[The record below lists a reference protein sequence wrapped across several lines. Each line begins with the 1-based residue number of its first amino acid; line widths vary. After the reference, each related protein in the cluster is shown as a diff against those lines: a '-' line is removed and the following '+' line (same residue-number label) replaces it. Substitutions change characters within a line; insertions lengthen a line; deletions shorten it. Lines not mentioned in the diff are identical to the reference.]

1 MWHNP
6 LLPKGK
12 GRKFSGT
19 EFKRW
24 HQKMLFY
31 LTTLNLARFLSEEAP
46 VVSEGETDTQKR
58 AAMDAWVHGDF
69 LCRNYILNGLSDTL
83 YNVYSS
89 AKTARALWESLEKKY
104 KTEDAGLKKFIVG
117 KFLEFKMVDSKTVMN
132 QVQEFQMI
140 LHDLHAEGMT
150 LSESFQVAAMIEKL
164 PPLWKDFKNYLKHK
178 RKEMGLEDLIVRL
191 RIEEDNRLSE
201 MKSGRLQIEAK
212 ANLMEQ
218 NETSHKRKRVDY
230 KPKKG
235 KAKKIKGNCYNCGK
249 PNHMAKDCRL
259 PKKNQAH
266 VSEVRSVPID
276 LGELNLSAVVFEA
289 NLVDNPREWWID
301 TGATRHICSDKEMF
315 STYTPINGR
324 KLFMGNSA
332 TSNIVGLGKVVLK
345 MTSGK
350 ELTLIDVLH
359 VPDIRKNLVSGSLK
373 DEALEAF
380 KLYKNEVEN
389 QLSKT
394 IKAVRSDRGGEYG
407 APFEEFCSKFGIIH
421 QTTAPYSPQSN
432 GIAERKN
439 RTLKEMMNAMLI
451 KSGLP
456 QNLWGEAILSAN
468 HILNKVPHKD
478 KNETP
483 YELWKGHKPSYKYLK
498 VWGCLAKVEV
508 PKPKQIKIGPKT
520 IDCIFIGYANNSS
533 AYRFL
538 VHKSTILDIHENTII
553 ESRNAIFFENIFP
566 CKERKEEGSSRKR
579 THEVA
584 SGDHQRDEEPRRS
597 KRAKIAKTFG
607 PEFLTYVLENE
618 PRTINEALSS
628 PEAPFWKEAIN
639 SEIESIMQNHTWE
652 LMDLPPGSTPL
663 GCKWILKR
671 KYKADGS
678 IDKYKARIT
687 SIRVLIA
694 IAALYDLEIH
704 QMDVK
709 TAFLNGELD
718 EEIYMEQPEG
728 FVVPG
733 QEKKRMLTKH
743 FDMKDMGLADV
754 ILGIKI
760 SKTSD
765 GLALSQSHYIENI
778 LKKFKAYDSPPAKTP
793 VDLNLHLAKNKGESE
808 GQIEYSRIIGSL
820 MYIMNCTRP
829 DIAYAVNKLS
839 RFTSNPS
846 KNHWKGLIRVL
857 RYLKYT
863 SNYGLHYTRYPAV
876 LERYSDANWI
886 SDSKDTKS
894 TSGYVFTIGGGAV
907 SWKSSKQTC
916 IARSTMESEFIAL
929 DKAGEEA
936 EWLRNFLEDIPCWTK
951 PVPAIMIHCDSQSAI
966 GRAQSGMYN
975 GKSRHIR
982 RRHNTIRQLISSG
995 IISIDYI
1002 KSKENLADP
1011 LTKGLS
1017 RDQVYCLS
1025 RGMGL
1030 KPDN

>member
-1 MWHNP
+1 MATESANP
-6 LLPKGK
+6 VTMVVQPHVAQPIAAQGE
-12 GRKFSGT
+12 RPEKFSGND
-19 EFKRW
+19 FKRW

-31 LTTLNLARFLSEEAP
+31 LTTLNLARFLSEEVP

-58 AAMDAWVHGDF
+58 AAMDAWGHGDF

-89 AKTARALWESLEKKY
+89 ATTARALWESLEKKY

-117 KFLEFKMVDSKTVMN
+117 KFLDFKMGG
-132 QVQEFQMI
+132 FQN
-140 LHDLHAEGMT
+140 EGMK

-201 MKSGRLQIEAK
+201 MKSGKLQIEAK

-218 NETSHKRKRVDY
+218 NGNTSIKRKRVDY
-230 KPKKG
+230 KAKKG
-235 KAKKIKGNCYNCGK
+235 RAKMIKGNCYNCGK

-332 TSNIVGLGKVVLK
+332 TSNIVGIGNVVLK

-359 VPDIRKNLVSGSLK
+359 VPDIRKNLVSGSLLVK
-373 DEALEAF
+373 SGFRLVFESNKFVLTKNSHFIGKGYVEKGLF
-380 KLYKNEVEN
+380 KMNVMTVMLKMRHWKPLSYINEVEN

-394 IKAVRSDRGGEYG
+394 IKAIRSDRGGEYG
-407 APFEEFCSKFGIIH
+407 APFEEFCSEFGIIH

-439 RTLKEMMNAMLI
+439 R
-451 KSGLP
+451 
-456 QNLWGEAILSAN
+456 
-468 HILNKVPHKD
+468 
-478 KNETP
+478 
-483 YELWKGHKPSYKYLK
+483 
-498 VWGCLAKVEV
+498 
-508 PKPKQIKIGPKT
+508 
-520 IDCIFIGYANNSS
+520 
-533 AYRFL
+533 
-538 VHKSTILDIHENTII
+538 
-553 ESRNAIFFENIFP
+553 
-566 CKERKEEGSSRKR
+566 
-579 THEVA
+579 
-584 SGDHQRDEEPRRS
+584 
-597 KRAKIAKTFG
+597 
-607 PEFLTYVLENE
+607 
-618 PRTINEALSS
+618 
-628 PEAPFWKEAIN
+628 
-639 SEIESIMQNHTWE
+639 
-652 LMDLPPGSTPL
+652 
-663 GCKWILKR
+663 CKWILKR

-678 IDKYKARIT
+678 IDKYKARLVAKGFKQKEGLDFFDTYSPVTRIT

-694 IAALYDLEIH
+694 VAALYDLEIH

-733 QEKKRMLTKH
+733 QEKK
-743 FDMKDMGLADV
+743 
-754 ILGIKI
+754 
-760 SKTSD
+760 
-765 GLALSQSHYIENI
+765 SHYVETI
-778 LKKFKAYDSPPAKTP
+778 LKKFKAYESPPAKTP
-793 VDLNLHLAKNKGESE
+793 VDLNLHLAKNKDEPE
-808 GQIEYSRIIGSL
+808 CQIEYSRIIGSL

-846 KNHWKGLIRVL
+846 KDHWKGLIRVL

-876 LERYSDANWI
+876 LEGYSDANWI

-951 PVPAIMIHCDSQSAI
+951 PVPAIMVHCDSQSAI
-966 GRAQSGMYN
+966 GRAQSSMYN

-1002 KSKENLADP
+1002 KSKDNLADP

>member
-1 MWHNP
+1 MVVQPHVAQP
-6 LLPKGK
+6 VAAQGERPE
-12 GRKFSGT
+12 KFSGT

-359 VPDIRKNLVSGSLK
+359 VPDIRKNLVSGSL
-373 DEALEAF
+373 L
-380 KLYKNEVEN
+380 V
-389 QLSKT
+389 
-394 IKAVRSDRGGEYG
+394 
-407 APFEEFCSKFGIIH
+407 
-421 QTTAPYSPQSN
+421 
-432 GIAERKN
+432 
-439 RTLKEMMNAMLI
+439 
-451 KSGLP
+451 KSGFRLVFES
-456 QNLWGEAILSAN
+456 NKFILT
-468 HILNKVPHKD
+468 
-478 KNETP
+478 KNS
-483 YELWKGHKPSYKYLK
+483 H
-498 VWGCLAKVEV
+498 
-508 PKPKQIKIGPKT
+508 
-520 IDCIFIGYANNSS
+520 FIGKGYVEKGLFKMN
-533 AYRFL
+533 
-538 VHKSTILDIHENTII
+538 
-553 ESRNAIFFENIFP
+553 
-566 CKERKEEGSSRKR
+566 ERKEEGSSRKR

-678 IDKYKARIT
+678 IDKYKARLVAKGFKQKEGLDFFDTYSPVTRIT

-733 QEKKRMLTKH
+733 QEKKVCRLVKSLYGLKQAPKQWHEKFDRTMLSNGFKINECDKCVYVKSSHNSFIIVCLYVDDMLIMGSNRDVILTTKRMLTKH

-778 LKKFKAYDSPPAKTP
+778 LKNSRLMI
-793 VDLNLHLAKNKGESE
+793 VHL
-808 GQIEYSRIIGSL
+808 L
-820 MYIMNCTRP
+820 RP
-829 DIAYAVNKLS
+829 L
-839 RFTSNPS
+839 
-846 KNHWKGLIRVL
+846 
-857 RYLKYT
+857 
-863 SNYGLHYTRYPAV
+863 
-876 LERYSDANWI
+876 
-886 SDSKDTKS
+886 
-894 TSGYVFTIGGGAV
+894 
-907 SWKSSKQTC
+907 
-916 IARSTMESEFIAL
+916 
-929 DKAGEEA
+929 
-936 EWLRNFLEDIPCWTK
+936 
-951 PVPAIMIHCDSQSAI
+951 
-966 GRAQSGMYN
+966 
-975 GKSRHIR
+975 
-982 RRHNTIRQLISSG
+982 
-995 IISIDYI
+995 
-1002 KSKENLADP
+1002 
-1011 LTKGLS
+1011 
-1017 RDQVYCLS
+1017 
-1025 RGMGL
+1025 
-1030 KPDN
+1030 

>member
-1 MWHNP
+1 MVVQPHVAQP
-6 LLPKGK
+6 VAAQGERPE
-12 GRKFSGT
+12 KFSGT

-359 VPDIRKNLVSGSLK
+359 VPDIRKNLVSGSLLVKSGFRLVFESNKFILTKNSHFIGKGYVEKGLFKMNVMTVMRNFESNKITASTYLTECFNLWHVRLGHVNFNTLRRLVNLNLLPSFEIDAKHKCEICVEAKMTKLPFHSVERQTSPLELIHSDICDLKFVQTRGGKKYFITFIDDCTRFCYVYLLRSK

-439 RTLKEMMNAMLI
+439 RTLKDDECYVDKFWLTP
-451 KSGLP
+451 KLVGGSY
-456 QNLWGEAILSAN
+456 SFS
-468 HILNKVPHKD
+468 KPH
-478 KNETP
+478 
-483 YELWKGHKPSYKYLK
+483 S
-498 VWGCLAKVEV
+498 
-508 PKPKQIKIGPKT
+508 
-520 IDCIFIGYANNSS
+520 
-533 AYRFL
+533 
-538 VHKSTILDIHENTII
+538 
-553 ESRNAIFFENIFP
+553 
-566 CKERKEEGSSRKR
+566 
-579 THEVA
+579 
-584 SGDHQRDEEPRRS
+584 
-597 KRAKIAKTFG
+597 
-607 PEFLTYVLENE
+607 
-618 PRTINEALSS
+618 
-628 PEAPFWKEAIN
+628 
-639 SEIESIMQNHTWE
+639 
-652 LMDLPPGSTPL
+652 
-663 GCKWILKR
+663 
-671 KYKADGS
+671 
-678 IDKYKARIT
+678 
-687 SIRVLIA
+687 
-694 IAALYDLEIH
+694 
-704 QMDVK
+704 
-709 TAFLNGELD
+709 
-718 EEIYMEQPEG
+718 
-728 FVVPG
+728 
-733 QEKKRMLTKH
+733 
-743 FDMKDMGLADV
+743 
-754 ILGIKI
+754 
-760 SKTSD
+760 
-765 GLALSQSHYIENI
+765 
-778 LKKFKAYDSPPAKTP
+778 
-793 VDLNLHLAKNKGESE
+793 
-808 GQIEYSRIIGSL
+808 
-820 MYIMNCTRP
+820 
-829 DIAYAVNKLS
+829 
-839 RFTSNPS
+839 
-846 KNHWKGLIRVL
+846 
-857 RYLKYT
+857 
-863 SNYGLHYTRYPAV
+863 
-876 LERYSDANWI
+876 
-886 SDSKDTKS
+886 
-894 TSGYVFTIGGGAV
+894 
-907 SWKSSKQTC
+907 
-916 IARSTMESEFIAL
+916 
-929 DKAGEEA
+929 
-936 EWLRNFLEDIPCWTK
+936 
-951 PVPAIMIHCDSQSAI
+951 
-966 GRAQSGMYN
+966 
-975 GKSRHIR
+975 
-982 RRHNTIRQLISSG
+982 
-995 IISIDYI
+995 
-1002 KSKENLADP
+1002 
-1011 LTKGLS
+1011 
-1017 RDQVYCLS
+1017 
-1025 RGMGL
+1025 
-1030 KPDN
+1030 

>member
-1 MWHNP
+1 MVVQPHVAQP
-6 LLPKGK
+6 VAAQGERPE
-12 GRKFSGT
+12 KFSGT

-451 KSGLP
+451 NSGLP
-456 QNLWGEAILSAN
+456 QNLWGKLFFQQTTFLI
-468 HILNKVPHKD
+468 
-478 KNETP
+478 
-483 YELWKGHKPSYKYLK
+483 KYHTK
-498 VWGCLAKVEV
+498 
-508 PKPKQIKIGPKT
+508 IKMRLLTNFG
-520 IDCIFIGYANNSS
+520 
-533 AYRFL
+533 
-538 VHKSTILDIHENTII
+538 
-553 ESRNAIFFENIFP
+553 
-566 CKERKEEGSSRKR
+566 KERKEEGSSRKR

-678 IDKYKARIT
+678 IDKYKARLVAKGFKQKEGLDFFDTYSPVTRIT

-733 QEKKRMLTKH
+733 QEKKVCRLVKSLYGLKQAPKQWHEKFDRTMLSNGFKINECDKCVYVKSSHNSFIIVCLYVDDMLIMGSNRDVILTTKRMLTKH

-839 RFTSNPS
+839 RFT
-846 KNHWKGLIRVL
+846 
-857 RYLKYT
+857 T
-863 SNYGLHYTRYPAV
+863 V
-876 LERYSDANWI
+876 LEGYSDANWI